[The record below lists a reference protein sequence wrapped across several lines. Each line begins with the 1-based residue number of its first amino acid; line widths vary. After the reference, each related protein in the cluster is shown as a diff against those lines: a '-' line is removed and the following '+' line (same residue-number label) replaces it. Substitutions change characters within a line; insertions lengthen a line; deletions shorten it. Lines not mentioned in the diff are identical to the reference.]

1 MPFEVYV
8 GNYPTTFVE
17 DDILDLFQ
25 VFEGAE
31 LKRFHKFKKK
41 CYSILR
47 CVDEDQVIEVVK
59 TMHDID
65 VCGRNLIVRSC
76 DNSLQTRIEESLSKR
91 GILSL
96 HPRNRCDYSS
106 SYSVTGNNSCFIPAG
121 DFASRPSPF
130 QELIYKNKIPYQNK
144 EDVKIFDNDDPD
156 NHTSYQTCV
165 FPNTGSYI
173 VLPDL
178 RPKDIQHVVDSKN
191 VPDSIFNNLS
201 QPNFKNFPDPKPQSL
216 PSAVL
221 KSLPNSIPDPSSNN
235 LPDFSPKNILSVIKK
250 LPNHTLKHLSTSVSN
265 SSNLNFDSKHVKHI
279 PDLKGTASS
288 SKNHHVSKSK
298 DLSKSGSNS
307 VFPTPSSSDS
317 GSGGLSVPSSD
328 GLLPISGS
336 NGLLPVHGS
345 NGLLPLPSSNGLLP
359 LPSSNGL
366 LPTPSSNGFLP
377 IPSSNGLLPIHGS
390 NGLLP
395 DPPNRFRALTK
406 QGYGVMQS
414 TPICNYSSN
423 YCDLEIPL
431 QQQSEQLNDVSSNS
445 YREKN
450 LGMRV
455 QNTNTSRSYIMNV
468 HPVQTQNLFM
478 KHVA

>member
-31 LKRFHKFKKK
+31 LKRFHKYKKK

-106 SYSVTGNNSCFIPAG
+106 SYSVNGNNLCFIPAG
-121 DFASRPSPF
+121 DFVSRPSPF
-130 QELIYKNKIPYQNK
+130 QELMMYKNKVAYQNN
-144 EDVKIFDNDDPD
+144 EDVKISDNDDPD
-156 NHTSYQTCV
+156 NLASYQTCV

-178 RPKDIQHVVDSKN
+178 RPKDIQHVVDSES
-191 VPDSIFNNLS
+191 VYSIFNNPS
-201 QPNFKNFPDPKPQSL
+201 EPNFKNLPDPKPQSL

-221 KSLPNSIPDPSSNN
+221 KSLPNSIPDPSSKN
-235 LPDFSPKNILSVIKK
+235 LHPDFSPKNTLSDSKK
-250 LPNHTLKHLSTSVSN
+250 LCNNILKQHLSTSVSN
-265 SSNLNFDSKHVKHI
+265 GPNLNFDSKNVKHI
-279 PDLKGTASS
+279 PDLKNSASS
-288 SKNHHVSKSK
+288 SKNHHHVSKSN
-298 DLSKSGSNS
+298 DLSKSGSNG
-307 VFPTPSSSDS
+307 VFPSPCSSDS
-317 GSGGLSVPSSD
+317 GSSGLSVPSSD
-328 GLLPISGS
+328 GLQYQVLMVFFHS
-336 NGLLPVHGS
+336 NGL
-345 NGLLPLPSSNGLLP
+345 
-359 LPSSNGL
+359 
-366 LPTPSSNGFLP
+366 LP
-377 IPSSNGLLPIHGS
+377 IPSSNGLLPVHGS

-414 TPICNYSSN
+414 APICNYSSN
-423 YCDLEIPL
+423 SCELEIPL
-431 QQQSEQLNDVSSNS
+431 LQESEKLNDIRSNS
-445 YREKN
+445 YRENN
-450 LGMRV
+450 LGMRF
-455 QNTNTSRSYIMNV
+455 QNSSSSGSHIMNV
-468 HPVQTQNLFM
+468 HPVQKQNLFM